1 MKLSK
6 EKENVKGKLKKL
18 KNKILKNVVS
28 KK

>member
-18 KNKILKNVVS
+18 KNKILKNVIY